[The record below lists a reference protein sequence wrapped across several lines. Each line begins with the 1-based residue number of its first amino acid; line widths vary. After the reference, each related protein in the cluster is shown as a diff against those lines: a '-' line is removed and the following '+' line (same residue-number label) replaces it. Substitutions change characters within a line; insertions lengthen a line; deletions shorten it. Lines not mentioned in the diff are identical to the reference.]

1 MSHNIIKRDETRPET
16 VDNRQWETPPMD
28 IHENDDELLLLAD
41 LPGVAPDQLKVNLE
55 SDQLTIE
62 GYRSR
67 PKDPPKDH
75 TALRHESPSWDYRRS
90 FTIPRIFDA
99 KKVTAELK
107 DGVLTLHL
115 TKGQAARP
123 RQIPVKAG

>member
-1 MSHNIIKRDETRPET
+1 MTQSIKRDETRPET
-16 VDNRQWETPPMD
+16 VDTRSWEAPPVD
-28 IHENDDELLLLAD
+28 IYENDDELLLIAD

-55 SDQLTIE
+55 SDQLILEGHRSPAIE
-62 GYRSR
+62 R
-67 PKDPPKDH
+67 

-99 KKVTAELK
+99 GKVTAELK

-115 TKGQAARP
+115 TKGQAAKP
-123 RQIPVKAG
+123 RQIPVTAG

>member
-1 MSHNIIKRDETRPET
+1 MSQNIIKRDETRPET
-16 VDNRQWETPPMD
+16 VDKRQWEAPPVD
-28 IHENDDELLLLAD
+28 IHENEDELLLIAD
-41 LPGVAPDQLKVNLE
+41 IPGVAPDQMKVNLE

-62 GYRSR
+62 GYRS
-67 PKDPPKDH
+67 PSKDFI
-75 TALRHESPSWDYRRS
+75 ALRHESPSWNFRRS
-90 FTIPRIFDA
+90 FSIPRIFDA
-99 KKVTAELK
+99 KEVTAELK